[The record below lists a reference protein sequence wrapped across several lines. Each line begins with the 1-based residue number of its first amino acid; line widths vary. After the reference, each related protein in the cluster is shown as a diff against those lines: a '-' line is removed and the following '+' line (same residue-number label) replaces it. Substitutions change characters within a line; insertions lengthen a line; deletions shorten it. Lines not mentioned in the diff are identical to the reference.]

1 MHLNLFEAV
10 QVTQDLA
17 TLLDAHHKKNPAP
30 TLRPLIL
37 CVSAPL
43 IYPLSLVINQRYHY
57 QQQCPIVLGAQA
69 VAAQPE
75 GAYTGWVSASQLRSV
90 GSQYVIVGHSERRQY
105 AQETDADFVRMIQLA
120 HGSGL
125 RSILC
130 VGETEEQY
138 LTGNGWLA
146 VQHQLQEVVSHL
158 RPYQREALILA
169 YEPVWAI
176 GTGRVATPEYAQHM
190 HQNIRNYLAEVMGAD
205 KAQQI
210 TILYGGSVK
219 PDNAR
224 ALFSQPDI
232 DGGLVGGA
240 SLKADSLAKLYI
252 TLYKQV

>member
-10 QVTQDLA
+10 QVTKDLA
-17 TLLDAHHKKNPAP
+17 KLLDTHHKRNPTP
-30 TLRPLIL
+30 NPQPVVL

-43 IYPLSLVINQRYHY
+43 IYPLTLVINQRYHY
-57 QQQCPIVLGAQA
+57 QQLCPILLGAQA

-90 GSQYVIVGHSERRQY
+90 GSQYVLVGHSERRQY
-105 AQETDADFVRMIQLA
+105 SNETDPDFVRMIQLA

-125 RSILC
+125 RSIFC

-138 LTGNGWLA
+138 LTGGGWTA
-146 VQHQLQEVVSHL
+146 VQNQLQQVLAHL

-176 GTGRVATPEYAQHM
+176 GTGRVATPQYAQQM
-190 HQNIRNYLAEVMGAD
+190 HQSIRNYLAEVMGSE
-205 KAQQI
+205 KAQHI
-210 TILYGGSVK
+210 SILYGGSVK

-224 ALFSQPDI
+224 DLFTQPDI

-240 SLKADSLAKLYI
+240 SLKADSLAKLYT
-252 TLYKQV
+252 TLYSK